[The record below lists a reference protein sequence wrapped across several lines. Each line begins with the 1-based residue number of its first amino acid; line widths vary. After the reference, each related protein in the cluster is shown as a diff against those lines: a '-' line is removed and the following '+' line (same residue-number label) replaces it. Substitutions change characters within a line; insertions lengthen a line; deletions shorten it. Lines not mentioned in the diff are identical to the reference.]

1 VKYEKS
7 LKTDEQL
14 HLDSIIKNDHNNNI
28 NSSIKIEEDTSL
40 SNHNHST
47 SIYSSDLKNYSEDE
61 FSDIDS
67 LKVINKSPLAH
78 NSSNMII
85 QPSLVDKKKTRVSS
99 NNSNNTIHRPTTIII
114 TGNNDFEIKSNISSE
129 NGNAGSSLVLDTRI
143 PNVLIE
149 SPVSTKTQKMFD
161 ETRNESK
168 SMPIK
173 QEDDVTVPTEP
184 VKRTAIIEVRPTLV
198 SSTEILD
205 QHIQNKNSPSNFVIL
220 RQKQQQQTN
229 NNDTKS
235 VSSSMSPQSSTL
247 LLKSLNETK
256 SNFENIYVD
265 ESAKTKT
272 LSLLRSPSSPPPQFP
287 AIGANELNETHQNY
301 TVIRSGD
308 IIEKNGTYYSND
320 GTIRGYS
327 GTVKK
332 LASSSTLNEVFI
344 KQRELEQQHEKEYE
358 LELMQKAEEE
368 KQLKADQNA
377 LIAANIKDNSC
388 KQQQQ
393 QQQHLPKT
401 NSYTNLNGNLGLNK
415 SRVSLGN
422 IITNEKRTNSN
433 SATSTLSSNNFFF

>member
-1 VKYEKS
+1 M
-7 LKTDEQL
+7 
-14 HLDSIIKNDHNNNI
+14 DSIIKNDHNNNI

-40 SNHNHST
+40 SNQNHSA
-47 SIYSSDLKNYSEDE
+47 SIYSTDQKNYSEDE

-67 LKVINKSPLAH
+67 LKVINKSPLTH

-114 TGNNDFEIKSNISSE
+114 TGNNDFEIKSNMSSE

-149 SPVSTKTQKMFD
+149 SPVSTKAQKMFD
-161 ETRNESK
+161 EIRDEPK
-168 SMPIK
+168 SMPLK
-173 QEDDVTVPTEP
+173 QEDDVTVPTEL

-205 QHIQNKNSPSNFVIL
+205 QHIQNKNSPSNFVVL
-220 RQKQQQQTN
+220 RQKQQQQPS
-229 NNDTKS
+229 NNDIKS

-247 LLKSLNETK
+247 LLK

-377 LIAANIKDNSC
+377 LIAANIKDNLY

-393 QQQHLPKT
+393 QQQLPKT
-401 NSYTNLNGNLGLNK
+401 NSYTNLNGNVGINK
-415 SRVSLGN
+415 SRISLGN

-433 SATSTLSSNNFFF
+433 STTSTLSSNNFVFKVYQLIISHLYRKHDVIN